1 MASPSDAASKEDEF
15 FAQRRTVLAF
25 LDFLRTAP
33 LPPSVDS
40 DALEVAADCLSE
52 AFGVSPQNPDDLE
65 KYSVLPGTLLQLIQ
79 DSTPGSATGH
89 GSSAGAA
96 RPGGQLVENSQAAAS
111 LPEPMDEENKRD
123 AEPREADLGDRVGGG
138 SVAAG
143 TENARI
149 GNGDSGGREGGKEVE
164 MKDAVEGATEQ
175 TGEQAKERAWET
187 ARGEAGAGGSGPNR
201 QGEEGQVEAQGALD
215 LEKKLQEF
223 LQGLESA
230 GYYAGTVVGSEEYV
244 TRQQQAR
251 GIFHQCVAQQGG
263 GREGGDKEQGDG
275 GSEQGKEGGEKEG
288 GEKEGGEKEGNEKEE
303 EGGSKSSEGRKEQRG
318 DKGKEK
324 ETEMGDAS
332 AATAS
337 GAAGGAAS
345 GAGGAA
351 ASGAGGGAASGVT
364 ASASAE
370 TVGGGGAAAAVVTEE
385 DKKKAEELK
394 AQGALPLPATTHPPT
409 PSCPRPFSFIPPAG
423 NAAMAAHNYDEALS
437 LYSKAIALCG
447 NAAMAAHNYE
457 EALSLYSKAIAL
469 CGGTNAIY
477 YANRAAAQHQLGNY
491 MEAAADS
498 RRAVAVDPRYSK
510 AYSRLGHACMALGR
524 HHEAIEEGFK
534 KALELDPSNAAHKEN
549 LKDKI
554 DQLCFPLFAQPNLDA

>member
-15 FAQRRTVLAF
+15 FAQRRTVLAV

-52 AFGVSPQNPDDLE
+52 AFGVNPQNPDDLE

-149 GNGDSGGREGGKEVE
+149 GNGASGGREGGKEVE
-164 MKDAVEGATEQ
+164 MKDAVEGAAEQ

-187 ARGEAGAGGSGPNR
+187 ARGEAGAGVSGPNR

-251 GIFHQCVAQQGG
+251 AIFHQCGG
-263 GREGGDKEQGDG
+263 
-275 GSEQGKEGGEKEG
+275 
-288 GEKEGGEKEGNEKEE
+288 
-303 EGGSKSSEGRKEQRG
+303 
-318 DKGKEK
+318 
-324 ETEMGDAS
+324 
-332 AATAS
+332 
-337 GAAGGAAS
+337 
-345 GAGGAA
+345 
-351 ASGAGGGAASGVT
+351 
-364 ASASAE
+364 
-370 TVGGGGAAAAVVTEE
+370 VVWV
-385 DKKKAEELK
+385 
-394 AQGALPLPATTHPPT
+394 
-409 PSCPRPFSFIPPAG
+409 
-423 NAAMAAHNYDEALS
+423 
-437 LYSKAIALCG
+437 G

-549 LKDKI
+549 LKAKI
-554 DQLCFPLFAQPNLDA
+554 RPLQFTLSFINPLLSFINPLLSTTV

>member
-1 MASPSDAASKEDEF
+1 MKKTSVTPS
-15 FAQRRTVLAF
+15 
-25 LDFLRTAP
+25 
-33 LPPSVDS
+33 
-40 DALEVAADCLSE
+40 LERQTWETGLGEVR
-52 AFGVSPQNPDDLE
+52 
-65 KYSVLPGTLLQLIQ
+65 LLQEQKI
-79 DSTPGSATGH
+79 
-89 GSSAGAA
+89 
-96 RPGGQLVENSQAAAS
+96 
-111 LPEPMDEENKRD
+111 
-123 AEPREADLGDRVGGG
+123 
-138 SVAAG
+138 
-143 TENARI
+143 ARI

-288 GEKEGGEKEGNEKEE
+288 GEKEGGEKEGGEKEGNEKEE

-364 ASASAE
+364 AS
-370 TVGGGGAAAAVVTEE
+370 
-385 DKKKAEELK
+385 
-394 AQGALPLPATTHPPT
+394 
-409 PSCPRPFSFIPPAG
+409 